1 MLRVQIILKDEV
13 LDASLE
19 EGSLIGKAVCE
30 MLPITTQINTWGDEV
45 YFPINLNK
53 TLNVPIEVVTLGD
66 IAYSKIFD
74 SLCIFY
80 GRTPISKNLKIIPNG
95 PVELIGRLEVDSII
109 LKKLLSGYF
118 KERKRRLFNRI
129 HFLKK
134 FAETIRI
141 ERS

>member
-1 MLRVQIILKDEV
+1 MVRVQIILKDEV
-13 LDASLE
+13 LDAAFDE
-19 EGSLIGKAVCE
+19 ISLIGKAVCQ
-30 MLPITTQINTWGDEV
+30 MLPITAQINTWGDEL
-45 YFPINLNK
+45 YFPINLK
-53 TLNVPIEVVTLGD
+53 KMLNVPIEVVNLGD

-80 GRTPISKNLKIIPNG
+80 GRTPISKNLQIVPNG
-95 PVELIGRLEVDSII
+95 PVEVIGKLGVDPII

-118 KERKRRLFNRI
+118 KERKRRIFNRI

-134 FAETIRI
+134 YAEQIRI

>member
-1 MLRVQIILKDEV
+1 MVRVQIILKDEV
-13 LDASLE
+13 LDAALDE
-19 EGSLIGKAVCE
+19 VSLIGKAVCQ
-30 MLPITTQINTWGDEV
+30 MLPITSRINTWGDEL

-53 TLNVPIEVVTLGD
+53 MLNVPVDVVNHGN

-80 GRTPISKNLKIIPNG
+80 GRTPISKNLKIVPNG
-95 PVELIGRLEVDSII
+95 PVEIIGRLGVDPII

-118 KERKRRLFNRI
+118 KERKRRIFNRI

-134 FAETIRI
+134 YAETIRI